1 VGSASPIAED
11 KTSLLLD
18 ESVRCPEG
26 MLQQTGEHEDMITKQ
41 HHTGMVLIAGL
52 KVLKG
57 LLLLSVGLGLLKL
70 VHADIATLFA
80 HLLEV
85 LHLNAD
91 SRILHSLVLKV
102 DALQPHSVLMMS
114 LVSMTYAA
122 LLLTEGVGLW
132 FEFSWAAYLTVI
144 STSLLLP
151 FELYE
156 VIKRITALRIGVL
169 LLNLVIVLY
178 LVYQLKHHALH
189 SRRHSK

>member
-1 VGSASPIAED
+1 
-11 KTSLLLD
+11 
-18 ESVRCPEG
+18 
-26 MLQQTGEHEDMITKQ
+26 MLQQTGDHEGMMTKQ
-41 HHTGMVLIAGL
+41 HHTGIVLIAGL

-57 LLLLSVGLGLLKL
+57 LLLLIVGLGLLKL
-70 VHADIATLFA
+70 VHADIAALFA
-80 HLLEV
+80 HLLEA

-102 DALQPHSVLMMS
+102 EALQPHSVLMMS
-114 LVSMTYAA
+114 LVSLAYAT
-122 LLLTEGVGLW
+122 LLLIEGVGLW

-156 VIKRITALRIGVL
+156 VIERITAVRIGVL

-178 LVYQLKHHALH
+178 LVYQLKHHSLRSRHH
-189 SRRHSK
+189 SE

>member
-1 VGSASPIAED
+1 
-11 KTSLLLD
+11 
-18 ESVRCPEG
+18 
-26 MLQQTGEHEDMITKQ
+26 MLQQTDDHEGMMTKQ
-41 HHTGMVLIAGL
+41 HHTGMVLIAGV

-57 LLLLSVGLGLLKL
+57 LLLLIVGLGLLKL
-70 VHADIATLFA
+70 VHADIAALFNR
-80 HLLEV
+80 LLEA

-102 DALQPHSVLMMS
+102 DALQPHNVLMMS
-114 LVSMTYAA
+114 LVSLAYAT
-122 LLLTEGVGLW
+122 LLLIEGVGLW

-156 VIKRITALRIGVL
+156 VIERITAVRVGVL

-178 LVYQLKHHALH
+178 LVYQLKHHSLR
-189 SRRHSK
+189 SRHHSK

>member
-1 VGSASPIAED
+1 MRE
-11 KTSLLLD
+11 
-18 ESVRCPEG
+18 
-26 MLQQTGEHEDMITKQ
+26 QTDEHENLRAKQ
-41 HHTGMVLIAGL
+41 HHTGMVLIAGF

-57 LLLLSVGLGLLKL
+57 QLLLIVGLGLLKL
-70 VHADIATLFA
+70 VHADIATLFS
-80 HLLEV
+80 HLLES

-102 DALQPHSVLMMS
+102 DALQPHSLLMMS
-114 LVSMTYAA
+114 LVSMVYAA

-156 VIKRITALRIGVL
+156 VIERITAVRIGVL

-178 LVYQLKHHALH
+178 LVYQLKHRALH
-189 SRRHSK
+189 SRHHT

>member
-1 VGSASPIAED
+1 MVGPPARIAED
-11 KTSLLLD
+11 DTSLLLD
-18 ESVRCPEG
+18 KSVRCTAG
-26 MLQQTGEHEDMITKQ
+26 MLQQTGDHEGIMTKQ
-41 HHTGMVLIAGL
+41 HRTGMVLIAGL

-57 LLLLSVGLGLLKL
+57 LLLLIVGLGLLKL
-70 VHADIATLFA
+70 VHADIATLLTR
-80 HLLEV
+80 LLEA

-91 SRILHSLVLKV
+91 SRLLHGLVLKV
-102 DALQPHSVLMMS
+102 DTLQPHSLFMMS
-114 LVSMTYAA
+114 LVSMVYAA

-156 VIKRITALRIGVL
+156 VIERITAVRIGVL

-178 LVYQLKHHALH
+178 LVYQLKHLALH
-189 SRRHSK
+189 SRHHT

>member
-1 VGSASPIAED
+1 
-11 KTSLLLD
+11 
-18 ESVRCPEG
+18 
-26 MLQQTGEHEDMITKQ
+26 MITKQ
-41 HHTGMVLIAGL
+41 HHTGMALIAGL

-70 VHADIATLFA
+70 VHADIATLFTR
-80 HLLEV
+80 LLEA

-102 DALQPHSVLMMS
+102 AALQPHSVLMMS
-114 LVSMTYAA
+114 LVSLVYAA

-156 VIKRITALRIGVL
+156 VIERITAVRVGVL

-178 LVYQLKHHALH
+178 LVYQLKQH
-189 SRRHSK
+189 SLRSPHHSK

>member
-1 VGSASPIAED
+1 
-11 KTSLLLD
+11 
-18 ESVRCPEG
+18 
-26 MLQQTGEHEDMITKQ
+26 MLQQTDEHENLRTKQ

-57 LLLLSVGLGLLKL
+57 LLLLIVGLGLLKL
-70 VHADIATLFA
+70 VHADIATLFS
-80 HLLEV
+80 HLLES
-85 LHLNAD
+85 LHLNTD
-91 SRILHSLVLKV
+91 SRILHGLVLKV
-102 DALQPHSVLMMS
+102 DALQPHSLFMMS
-114 LVSMTYAA
+114 LVSMVYAA

-156 VIKRITALRIGVL
+156 VIERITALRIGVL

-189 SRRHSK
+189 SRHHT

>member
-1 VGSASPIAED
+1 MLEQRG
-11 KTSLLLD
+11 TN
-18 ESVRCPEG
+18 EG
-26 MLQQTGEHEDMITKQ
+26 IMKKQ
-41 HHTGMVLIAGL
+41 HRTGLVLIAGP

-57 LLLLSVGLGLLKL
+57 LLLLIVGLRLLNL

-80 HLLEV
+80 RLLEA

-102 DALQPHSVLMMS
+102 EALQPHSVLMMS
-114 LVSMTYAA
+114 LVSMAYAT
-122 LLLTEGVGLW
+122 LLLAEGVGLW

-156 VIKRITALRIGVL
+156 VIERITAVRGAVL
-169 LLNLVIVLY
+169 LLKLVIVLY
-178 LVYQLKHHALH
+178 LVYQFEHHSLR
-189 SRRHSK
+189 SRHPSE

>member
-1 VGSASPIAED
+1 
-11 KTSLLLD
+11 
-18 ESVRCPEG
+18 
-26 MLQQTGEHEDMITKQ
+26 MLQQTDVHEGMMTKQ
-41 HHTGMVLIAGL
+41 HRAGMVWIAGV

-57 LLLLSVGLGLLKL
+57 LLLLIVGLGLLKL
-70 VHADIATLFA
+70 VHADIAALFA
-80 HLLEV
+80 RLLEA

-102 DALQPHSVLMMS
+102 DALQPRNVLLMS
-114 LVSMTYAA
+114 LVTMAYAT
-122 LLLTEGVGLW
+122 LLLIEGAGLW

-156 VIKRITALRIGVL
+156 VIERITAVRVGVL

-178 LVYQLKHHALH
+178 LLYQLKHHSLR
-189 SRRHSK
+189 SRHHSK

>member
-1 VGSASPIAED
+1 
-11 KTSLLLD
+11 
-18 ESVRCPEG
+18 
-26 MLQQTGEHEDMITKQ
+26 MLQQTGDHEGIMTKQ

-57 LLLLSVGLGLLKL
+57 LLLLIVGLGLLKL
-70 VHADIATLFA
+70 VHADIAALLTR
-80 HLLEV
+80 LLEA

-102 DALQPHSVLMMS
+102 DALQPHNVLMMS
-114 LVSMTYAA
+114 LVSLAYAT
-122 LLLTEGVGLW
+122 LLLIEGVGLW

-156 VIKRITALRIGVL
+156 VIERITAVGGGVVVLKPVVVLVLGYPFEHYHLRARPHLKVPKPFLFL
-169 LLNLVIVLY
+169 LPLF
-178 LVYQLKHHALH
+178 
-189 SRRHSK
+189 

>member
-1 VGSASPIAED
+1 
-11 KTSLLLD
+11 
-18 ESVRCPEG
+18 
-26 MLQQTGEHEDMITKQ
+26 MLQQTDGHENLRTKQ

-57 LLLLSVGLGLLKL
+57 LLLLIVGLGLLKL
-70 VHADIATLFA
+70 VHADIATLFSQ
-80 HLLEV
+80 LLEA

-102 DALQPHSVLMMS
+102 DALQPHSLFMMS
-114 LVSMTYAA
+114 LVSMVYAA

-156 VIKRITALRIGVL
+156 VIERITALRIGVL

-189 SRRHSK
+189 SRHHT

>member
-1 VGSASPIAED
+1 
-11 KTSLLLD
+11 
-18 ESVRCPEG
+18 
-26 MLQQTGEHEDMITKQ
+26 MLQQTGDHEGIMTKQ
-41 HHTGMVLIAGL
+41 HRTGMVLIAGL

-57 LLLLSVGLGLLKL
+57 LLLLIVGLGLLKL

-80 HLLEV
+80 HLLEA

-91 SRILHSLVLKV
+91 SRILHRLVLKV
-102 DALQPHSVLMMS
+102 EALQPHSVLMMS
-114 LVSMTYAA
+114 LVSLAYAT
-122 LLLTEGVGLW
+122 LLLIEGVGLW

-156 VIKRITALRIGVL
+156 VIERITAVRVGVL

-178 LVYQLKHHALH
+178 LVYQLKHHSLR
-189 SRRHSK
+189 SRHHSK

>member
-1 VGSASPIAED
+1 
-11 KTSLLLD
+11 
-18 ESVRCPEG
+18 
-26 MLQQTGEHEDMITKQ
+26 MLQQTDDHEGMMTKQ
-41 HHTGMVLIAGL
+41 HHTGMVLIAGV

-57 LLLLSVGLGLLKL
+57 LLLLIVGLGLLKL
-70 VHADIATLFA
+70 VHADIATLLTR
-80 HLLEV
+80 LLEA

-102 DALQPHSVLMMS
+102 AALKPHSVLMMS

-156 VIKRITALRIGVL
+156 VIERITAVRIGVL

-178 LVYQLKHHALH
+178 LLYQLKHHSLR
-189 SRRHSK
+189 SRHHSK

>member
-1 VGSASPIAED
+1 
-11 KTSLLLD
+11 
-18 ESVRCPEG
+18 
-26 MLQQTGEHEDMITKQ
+26 MLQQTDDHEGMMTKQ

-52 KVLKG
+52 KVLKA
-57 LLLLSVGLGLLKL
+57 LLLLIVGLGLLKL

-80 HLLEV
+80 RLLEA

-114 LVSMTYAA
+114 LVSMAYAA

-132 FEFSWAAYLTVI
+132 FELS
-144 STSLLLP
+144 
-151 FELYE
+151 E
-156 VIKRITALRIGVL
+156 VIERITAVRVGVL

-178 LVYQLKHHALH
+178 LLYQLKHHTLR
-189 SRRHSK
+189 SRHHP